1 MSQEIDIQ
9 AVVPP
14 EMDEQRFDQIAAQLF
29 PDYSRSRLQSWIKT
43 GELTV
48 DGKLCKS
55 KDKLFSGVTLSLQA
69 TLEDDVSLSPQDI
82 PLDIIFEDDDLIVL
96 NKPANMVVHPA
107 AGNPDG
113 TLLNA
118 LLHHEPSL
126 AQLPRCGIVHRLD
139 KDTTGV
145 MVVAKSLPA
154 HASLVEQLQSRSVS
168 RDYEAV
174 TVGVMTG
181 GGTVDK
187 PMGRHPKDRKK
198 MAVLEFGGK
207 RAISHYRV
215 AHRFKHHTH
224 VYVSLETGRTH
235 QIRVHMAHIKY
246 PLVGDA
252 TYAGRPRVPRQAE
265 QVLVDFLQQFP
276 RQALHARRLKL
287 IHPRTGQE
295 MSWSVPTPD
304 DFLELLDMLHQ
315 FDD

>member
-1 MSQEIDIQ
+1 MSQQINIQ

-29 PDYSRSRLQSWIKT
+29 PDYSRSRLQGWIKS

-48 DGKLCKS
+48 DGKVCRTRE
-55 KDKLFSGVTLSLQA
+55 KLWSGVTLILSA
-69 TLEDDVSLSPQDI
+69 TLEEEVSLKPENI
-82 PLDIIFEDDDLIVL
+82 PLDIVFEDDDLIIL

-118 LLHHEPSL
+118 LLFHAPAL

-139 KDTTGV
+139 KDTTGI
-145 MVVAKSLPA
+145 MVVAKTLTA
-154 HASLVEQLQSRSVS
+154 HASLVDQLQSRSVS

-174 TVGVMTG
+174 AMGVMTG

-207 RAISHYRV
+207 RAITHYRI
-215 AHRFKHHTH
+215 AHAFKHHTH

-246 PLVGDA
+246 PLVGDT
-252 TYAGRPRVPRQAE
+252 TYAGRPRIPRQAE
-265 QVLVDFLQQFP
+265 QVFVDFLQQFP

-287 IHPRTGQE
+287 IHPRTGKQ

-304 DFLELLDMLHQ
+304 DFLHLLEMLRE